1 MRTPAWLLPV
11 LLSDSCGMES
21 AHPAGA
27 SPPQGFAAREM
38 AAHGIARE
46 PIGDTPASQW

>member
-1 MRTPAWLLPV
+1 MKSGSGTDDGERFGPDLTRRPNPL
-11 LLSDSCGMES
+11 E
-21 AHPAGA
+21 
-27 SPPQGFAAREM
+27 AREM